1 MIRLNEKYNII
12 CFDMEGIAVY
22 TIANMYKIPAIDI
35 RVISDN
41 EILGEEYDRNISIK
55 GQEFVLNLLEKI

>member
-1 MIRLNEKYNII
+1 MFFPFSPLYKNK
-12 CFDMEGIAVY
+12 GIAVY

-41 EILGEEYDRNISIK
+41 AVLGEEYDRNISIK
-55 GQEFVLNLLEKI
+55 GQEFVFNLLKKLNTKE